1 MIAQQ
6 IDIITFIQQFYVA
19 LDNRYKTID
28 QLVQRSNLMKNLNTQ
43 ENIKVYVQSTINI
56 FNEFITTLE
65 NKQTKVPEVEKEK
78 YNDFS

>member
-56 FNEFITTLE
+56 FN
-65 NKQTKVPEVEKEK
+65 
-78 YNDFS
+78 